1 MEPPNR
7 EDIPP
12 PAAAVK
18 RRRVALACDPCRIRK
33 SRCDSSRPKCSSC
46 SHLGFDCVYTTP
58 ASASNIIVQKDYL
71 HAIESRL
78 NQLEESLSTVKDGLS
93 GLSSRVDQC
102 CNPTRDP
109 DKPVNNVQQDLPL
122 PDLAGTEDSVD
133 AMGAIT
139 LAEEEDS
146 GYFGPSSNVAFTR
159 HLCRSIGQPGA
170 SQGSSTGLPLDTTAY
185 DGGFVSVSRPPSPP
199 GQPDG
204 VRFDRSSKNVFTL
217 PATSE
222 TKKLIAQYF
231 TDTGLLFPYIHP
243 ETFLETYDAM
253 LHDNTKVRRTWLGLL
268 NMVLAMAVI
277 TTTPGGAPANVRIA
291 KSDIFYQRS
300 LSLCG
305 KEILRGTTL
314 EVVQYLLLMGQ
325 YLQGTQKSVQAWT
338 VHGLAVK
345 AALQLGLHS
354 KDASRAF
361 PRLEQE
367 TRLRTWFGCVVLD
380 RTLSMTFGRPAAI
393 PNSYVQLELP
403 GSDVMFDSS
412 TVVDAKTSSLSLVL
426 YNSTITLYNQIC
438 KAIDLLYGQNLG
450 CDPPLPIG
458 EAVAHVFSLEQE
470 LFSWERQ
477 LPDAMRLIN
486 SDGVEEAHQVAASDY
501 DFAALRFRIILTL
514 RYANYRLLLHR
525 PILVRFLDACGGSQS
540 DPQQLQLLHQL
551 GLSSMQICADS
562 TMQIID
568 LVYDIV
574 HRSDKRPNL
583 LGAWWFS
590 LYYTFNAALVIL
602 GILIVCREGSMSGQL
617 ASGVVDKIRK
627 YPFHAV
633 AALLKLDTGNR
644 MVDRCRLYLERL
656 ITSSGLYAIDELS
669 SGAVVLPSMR
679 FAIPSTTDV
688 DISPLGMEFG
698 EFMVD
703 GDIFTSFTTG

>member
-1 MEPPNR
+1 MYS
-7 EDIPP
+7 
-12 PAAAVK
+12 K
-18 RRRVALACDPCRIRK
+18 TFL
-33 SRCDSSRPKCSSC
+33 
-46 SHLGFDCVYTTP
+46 YQT
-58 ASASNIIVQKDYL
+58 
-71 HAIESRL
+71 
-78 NQLEESLSTVKDGLS
+78 SL
-93 GLSSRVDQC
+93 
-102 CNPTRDP
+102 
-109 DKPVNNVQQDLPL
+109 
-122 PDLAGTEDSVD
+122 
-133 AMGAIT
+133 
-139 LAEEEDS
+139 
-146 GYFGPSSNVAFTR
+146 
-159 HLCRSIGQPGA
+159 
-170 SQGSSTGLPLDTTAY
+170 GSSTGLSLDTTAY
-185 DGGFVSVSRPPSPP
+185 DGGFVSASRPPSPP

-204 VRFDRSSKNVFTL
+204 VGFDRSSKNVFTL

-222 TKKLIAQYF
+222 TKKLITQYF

-277 TTTPGGAPANVRIA
+277 TTTPGGSPANVRIA
-291 KSDIFYQRS
+291 ESDIFYQRS

-393 PNSYVQLELP
+393 PNSYVKLELP
-403 GSDVMFDSS
+403 GSD
-412 TVVDAKTSSLSLVL
+412 
-426 YNSTITLYNQIC
+426 IC

-540 DPQQLQLLHQL
+540 DPQQLQLLRQL

-574 HRSDKRPNL
+574 HRSDKLPNL

-590 LYYTFNAALVIL
+590 LYY
-602 GILIVCREGSMSGQL
+602 S
-617 ASGVVDKIRK
+617 
-627 YPFHAV
+627 
-633 AALLKLDTGNR
+633 
-644 MVDRCRLYLERL
+644 
-656 ITSSGLYAIDELS
+656 IDELS
-669 SGAVVLPSMR
+669 SGVVVVPSMR
-679 FAIPSTTDV
+679 LAIPSTADV

-703 GDIFTSFTTG
+703 GDIFASFTTC